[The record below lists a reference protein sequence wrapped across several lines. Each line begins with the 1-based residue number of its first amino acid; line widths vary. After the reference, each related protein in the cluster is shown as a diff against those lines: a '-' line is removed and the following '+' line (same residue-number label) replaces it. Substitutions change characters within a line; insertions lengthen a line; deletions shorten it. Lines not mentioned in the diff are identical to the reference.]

1 MKSEIRRQALATF
14 TARLQEPRRFLQVVA
29 GPRQVGKTT
38 LVRQALAQLPN
49 HIAQHSVSADNP
61 GLAGASWLTRQWET
75 ARSRAAQAG
84 SCVLVLDE
92 VQKLPSWTEE
102 VKRLWDE
109 DTRAA
114 RDVRVVVLGSAPLL
128 IARGLTESM
137 AGRFEMTRLGH
148 WRYSEMRDAFGLTV
162 DQFIYYGGYPGAA
175 PLIGDEQRWAAYV
188 RDALIETTIS
198 KDVLLMAPVQKPALL
213 RRLFDLACRYSGQ
226 ELSYQKMMGQ
236 LSDAGNTTTL
246 AHYLH
251 LLEGAGMVC
260 GLQKYAGQA
269 VRQRASSPKLQVFNT
284 ALMGA
289 IAATEGFG
297 YARLRNVPELW
308 GRMVESAV
316 GAELLARHL
325 EHSSTQPLV
334 HYWRTGPHEVDY
346 VLRYQGELWA
356 YEVKSGYK
364 VRDVTGLD
372 AFCVENPASRPLVLG
387 TGGVALE
394 AWLVSPT
401 VPSEHTAR
409 TRNGGEGGGVPGPI
423 KPAAPGML

>member
-1 MKSEIRRQALATF
+1 MPSEIRRNALAIF

-38 LVRQALAQLPN
+38 LVRQALAALQQSPKGAG
-49 HIAQHSVSADNP
+49 IAQHSVSADNP
-61 GLAGASWLTRQWET
+61 GLAGSSWLTTQWET
-75 ARSRAAQAG
+75 ARALAAQAG
-84 SCVLVLDE
+84 ACVLVLDE
-92 VQKLPSWTEE
+92 VQKLPDWTEE

-109 DTRAA
+109 DTRSR
-114 RDVRVVVLGSAPLL
+114 RDVRAVILGSAPLL

-148 WRYSEMRDAFGLTV
+148 WRYNEMREAFGFTLE
-162 DQFIYYGGYPGAA
+162 QFIYYGGYPGAA
-175 PLIGDEQRWAAYV
+175 PLVGNEARWAAYV

-198 KDVLLMAPVQKPALL
+198 KDVLLMSPVQKPALL
-213 RRLFDLACRYSGQ
+213 RRVFDLACRYSGQ
-226 ELSYQKMMGQ
+226 ALSYQKMMGQ

-297 YARLRNVPELW
+297 FARLHATPELW
-308 GRMVESAV
+308 GRVTESAV

-325 EHSSTQPLV
+325 EHSSTQPLIY
-334 HYWRTGPHEVDY
+334 YWREGSSEVDY
-346 VLRYQGELWA
+346 LVRHQGELFA
-356 YEVKSGYK
+356 YEVKSG
-364 VRDVTGLD
+364 VHMGNVSGLD
-372 AFCVENPASRPLVLG
+372 AFCTQHSAARPMVLG
-387 TGGVALE
+387 TGGLPLE
-394 AWLVSPT
+394 AWFAGS
-401 VPSEHTAR
+401 
-409 TRNGGEGGGVPGPI
+409 
-423 KPAAPGML
+423 

>member
-1 MKSEIRRQALATF
+1 MSSEIRRNTLAIF

-38 LVRQALAQLPN
+38 LVRQALAALQQSPQGLG
-49 HIAQHSVSADNP
+49 IAQHSVSADNP
-61 GLAGASWLTRQWET
+61 GLVGSSWLTAQWET
-75 ARSRAAQAG
+75 ARALAAQAG
-84 SCVLVLDE
+84 ACVLVLDE

-109 DTRAA
+109 DTRSG
-114 RDVRVVVLGSAPLL
+114 RDVRTVILGSAPLL
-128 IARGLTESM
+128 MARGLTESM
-137 AGRFEMTRLGH
+137 AGRFEMTRMGH
-148 WRYSEMRDAFGLTV
+148 WRYNEMREAFGFTL

-175 PLIGDEQRWAAYV
+175 TLIGNEARWAAYV

-198 KDVLLMAPVQKPALL
+198 KDVLLMSPVQKPALL
-213 RRLFDLACRYSGQ
+213 RRVFDLACRYSGQ

-260 GLQKYAGQA
+260 GLQKYAGQV

-297 YARLRNVPELW
+297 YARLRATPQLW
-308 GRMVESAV
+308 GRVTESAV
-316 GAELLARHL
+316 GAELLARNL

-334 HYWRTGPHEVDY
+334 YYWRDGTSEVDY
-346 VLRYQGELWA
+346 VVRHQGDLFA
-356 YEVKSGYK
+356 YEVKSG
-364 VRDVTGLD
+364 VHTGNVSGLD
-372 AFCVENPASRPLVLG
+372 AFCKHHSAVRPLVLG
-387 TGGVALE
+387 AGGLSLE
-394 AWLVSPT
+394 AWFS
-401 VPSEHTAR
+401 
-409 TRNGGEGGGVPGPI
+409 
-423 KPAAPGML
+423 AA

>member
-1 MKSEIRRQALATF
+1 MNTEIRRQALSIF

-38 LVRQALAQLPN
+38 LVRQALALLPAA
-49 HIAQHSVSADNP
+49 IAQHSVSADNP
-61 GLAGASWLTRQWET
+61 GLAGSSWLTRQWET
-75 ARSRAAQAG
+75 ARNLAAQAG
-84 SCVLVLDE
+84 CCVLVLDE
-92 VQKLPSWTEE
+92 VQKLPGWTEE

-137 AGRFEMTRLGH
+137 AGRFEITRLGH
-148 WRYSEMRDAFGLTV
+148 WRYCEMRDAFGFSV
-162 DQFIYYGGYPGAA
+162 EQFIYYGGYPGAA
-175 PLIGDEQRWAAYV
+175 GLVGDEQRWAAYV

-289 IAATEGFG
+289 IATAEGFG
-297 YARLRNVPELW
+297 HTRLRATPELW

-325 EHSSTQPLV
+325 EHSSTQPLIY
-334 HYWRTGPHEVDY
+334 YWRNGSDEVDY
-346 VLRYQGELWA
+346 VLKHQGELMA
-356 YEVKSGYK
+356 FEVKSGHK
-364 VRDVTGLD
+364 IRTASGLD
-372 AFCVENPASRPLVLG
+372 DFCAQYPAARPLVLG
-387 TGGVALE
+387 TDGLSLD
-394 AWLVSPT
+394 AWFESQT
-401 VPSEHTAR
+401 
-409 TRNGGEGGGVPGPI
+409 
-423 KPAAPGML
+423 

>member
-1 MKSEIRRQALATF
+1 MTSEIRRIALATF

-38 LVRQALAQLPN
+38 LVRQALAALQQSPN
-49 HIAQHSVSADNP
+49 GVAIAQHSVSADNP
-61 GLAGASWLTRQWET
+61 GLAGSSWLTTQWET
-75 ARSRAAQAG
+75 ARALAAQAG
-84 SCVLVLDE
+84 ACVLVLDE
-92 VQKLPSWTEE
+92 VQKLPNWTEE

-109 DTRAA
+109 DTRAG
-114 RDVRVVVLGSAPLL
+114 RDVRTVILGSAPLL

-137 AGRFEMTRLGH
+137 AGRFEMTRMGH
-148 WRYSEMRDAFGLTV
+148 WRYNEMREAFGFTL

-175 PLIGDEQRWAAYV
+175 PLIGNEARWAAYV

-198 KDVLLMAPVQKPALL
+198 KDVLLMSPVQKPALL
-213 RRLFDLACRYSGQ
+213 RRVFDLACRYSGQ

-297 YARLRNVPELW
+297 YARLRATPELW
-308 GRMVESAV
+308 GRVTESAV

-325 EHSSTQPLV
+325 EHSSTQPLIY
-334 HYWRTGPHEVDY
+334 YWREGSSEVDY
-346 VLRYQGELWA
+346 VVRHQGDLFA
-356 YEVKSGYK
+356 YEVKSGASAGN
-364 VRDVTGLD
+364 VSGLD
-372 AFCVENPASRPLVLG
+372 VFCSQNKAARPLVLG
-387 TGGVALE
+387 TGGLSLD
-394 AWLVSPT
+394 AWFAS
-401 VPSEHTAR
+401 S
-409 TRNGGEGGGVPGPI
+409 
-423 KPAAPGML
+423 

>member
-1 MKSEIRRQALATF
+1 MTTEIRRQALATF
-14 TARLQEPRRFLQVVA
+14 VTRIQEPRRFLQVVA

-38 LVRQALAQLPN
+38 LIQQALKQLPD
-49 HIAQHSVSADNP
+49 HMAQHSVSADNP
-61 GLAGASWLTRQWET
+61 GLVGQSWLRTQWET
-75 ARSRAAQAG
+75 ARHLASQAG

-92 VQKLPSWTEE
+92 VQKLPQWTEE

-109 DTRAA
+109 DTRSN

-148 WRYSEMRDAFGLTV
+148 WRYNEMREAFGFTLA
-162 DQFIYYGGYPGAA
+162 QFIYYGGYPGAA
-175 PLIGDEQRWAAYV
+175 PLVGDEQRWAAYV

-213 RRLFDLACRYSGQ
+213 RRVFDLACRYSGQ

-289 IAATEGFG
+289 IAATEGHGFE
-297 YARLRNVPELW
+297 RLQSTPELW

-325 EHSSTQPLV
+325 EHTSTQPII
-334 HYWRTGPHEVDY
+334 HYWRNGTNEVDY
-346 VLRYQGELWA
+346 VVRYQGELWA
-356 YEVKSGYK
+356 YEIKSGQT
-364 VRDVTGLD
+364 VRPATGLD
-372 AFCVENPASRPLVLG
+372 AFCAEHPSAHPLVIG
-387 TGGVALE
+387 TGGLALE
-394 AWLVSPT
+394 SWF
-401 VPSEHTAR
+401 
-409 TRNGGEGGGVPGPI
+409 TR
-423 KPAAPGML
+423 A

>member
-1 MKSEIRRQALATF
+1 MPSEIRRIALATF

-38 LVRQALAQLPN
+38 LVRQALAALQQSPLSAG
-49 HIAQHSVSADNP
+49 IAQHSVSADNP
-61 GLAGASWLTRQWET
+61 GLAGSSWLTTQWET
-75 ARSRAAQAG
+75 ARALAAQAG
-84 SCVLVLDE
+84 ACVLVLDE
-92 VQKLPSWTEE
+92 VQKLPNWTEE

-109 DTRAA
+109 DTRAG
-114 RDVRVVVLGSAPLL
+114 RDVRAVILGSAPLL

-137 AGRFEMTRLGH
+137 AGRFEITRMGH
-148 WRYSEMRDAFGLTV
+148 WRYNEMREAFGFTL

-175 PLIGDEQRWAAYV
+175 TLIGNEARWAAYV

-198 KDVLLMAPVQKPALL
+198 KDVLLMSPVQKPALL
-213 RRLFDLACRYSGQ
+213 RRVFDLACRYSGQ

-236 LSDAGNTTTL
+236 LSDVGNTTTL

-260 GLQKYAGQA
+260 GLQKYAGQV

-297 YARLRNVPELW
+297 YARLRATPELW
-308 GRMVESAV
+308 GRVTESAV
-316 GAELLARHL
+316 GAELLARNL

-334 HYWRTGPHEVDY
+334 YYWRDGTSEVDY
-346 VLRYQGELWA
+346 VVRHQGDLFA
-356 YEVKSGYK
+356 YEVKSGVHK
-364 VRDVTGLD
+364 GNVSGLD
-372 AFCVENPASRPLVLG
+372 AFCKHHSTVRPLVLG
-387 TGGVALE
+387 AGGLSLE
-394 AWLVSPT
+394 AWFS
-401 VPSEHTAR
+401 
-409 TRNGGEGGGVPGPI
+409 
-423 KPAAPGML
+423 AA